1 MIAYG
6 LHIGTLVEMSTL
18 GETNNAQFFSEP
30 ESCAFYRDG
39 ANIDDAAPTAAHHPP
54 CGILEQFNHRTN
66 IQIEVPV
73 VGVIDTFEE
82 GTVPH

>member
-1 MIAYG
+1 M
-6 LHIGTLVEMSTL
+6 
-18 GETNNAQFFSEP
+18 
-30 ESCAFYRDG
+30 YRELRSGKYADVRHLNCLTVDG

-54 CGILEQFNHRTN
+54 CGILGQFNHRTN

-82 GTVPH
+82 GTTLNSRCSQECRAGR